1 MNEHTPSIR
10 ASHVNRGTSFV
21 GLSANGSR
29 RLGPVLR
36 HPTLQLSSEPS
47 DTTPYGGLALAVG
60 LVRSLDVA
68 RDLDRELSLLA
79 SYRPFHESD
88 HVLTHV
94 YNLYAGGT
102 CIEDIADL
110 QTSEPVRRI
119 LGADRIP
126 DPTTAGDFL
135 APIRRRRTGSAGS
148 GDRPGS
154 GEGLEAALRQE
165 EGGACHRGPR

>member
-1 MNEHTPSIR
+1 MVH
-10 ASHVNRGTSFV
+10 A
-21 GLSANGSR
+21 GLGR
-29 RLGPVLR
+29 FCLR
-36 HPTLQLSSEPS
+36 HPTLRLSSEPA

-60 LVRSLDVA
+60 LVRSLDIA

-79 SYRPFHESD
+79 PQRPFHESD

-126 DPTTAGDFL
+126 DPTAAANGHYRGRSGICNSRSSGSPRF
-135 APIRRRRTGSAGS
+135 PISRI
-148 GDRPGS
+148 
-154 GEGLEAALRQE
+154 AAKS
-165 EGGACHRGPR
+165 PID